1 LQGLRFDKRNAN
13 ELIQHCLRMQKHFKN
28 GGSTMH
34 SEKPVDRYHL
44 ASISLHWLML
54 ALFIGVYAS
63 INLREL
69 FDKGSAP
76 RETLKTLHFM
86 LGLLIFFLVWLRLA
100 LRTLYP
106 APPRRQEIAGRLVH
120 LMLYAIMIG
129 MPLLGWLLLS
139 AASKPVPF
147 LGLTLPALIGQNKEL
162 AGQFKEVHEFVGT
175 TGYFLIGIH
184 AAAALFH
191 HYILRDNTLRSM
203 WPGPGG
209 SIHARHH

>member
-1 LQGLRFDKRNAN
+1 MDSN
-13 ELIQHCLRMQKHFKN
+13 
-28 GGSTMH
+28 
-34 SEKPVDRYHL
+34 KPADRYHL

-54 ALFIGVYAS
+54 ALFLGVYAS

-86 LGLLIFFLVWLRLA
+86 LGLLIFSLVWLRLA
-100 LRTLYP
+100 LRALYPAPHLQP
-106 APPRRQEIAGRLVH
+106 APPRRQEIVGKLVH

-139 AASKPVPF
+139 AAGKPVPF
-147 LGLTLPALIGQNKEL
+147 FGLTLPTLIGQNKEL
-162 AGQFKEVHEFVGT
+162 AGQLKEVHEFVGT
-175 TGYFLIGIH
+175 TGYFLIGAH

-191 HYILRDNTLRSM
+191 HYILRDNSLRSM
-203 WPGPGG
+203 WPGFGPTG
-209 SIHARHH
+209 R